1 MQLLLISASMLVAS
15 WVVMT
20 FGLYFAIKFKEAKKV
35 KSSKLF
41 YLMTVIGEIFGEISW
56 YMVIISVALM
66 IVKMIS

>member
-35 KSSKLF
+35 KLSKLF